1 MTNEI
6 VRDVTSQGF
15 LAAMEILQIIET
27 MERLNFGDII
37 NNINRAEA
45 ARAGTVVMNGLLS
58 RLVLLVAGAFAP
70 VRHPG
75 DRHLR
80 QAVISLRS
88 KTDRS
93 SPTNLRLSTKFSAA
107 LLHWD
112 RLELDPRQ
120 LVIKHFR
127 DKSTAHIATPNP
139 GISKPKYDELFGFAR
154 ELASLF
160 EMFAEAAGT
169 LPEPLSETQE
179 YRIDSSEAF
188 WRPWERARE

>member
-15 LAAMEILQIIET
+15 LTAMEILQIIET

-37 NNINRAEA
+37 ININRAEA

-80 QAVISLRS
+80 QAVILLRVKTEQSSL
-88 KTDRS
+88 
-93 SPTNLRLSTKFSAA
+93 TNLKFSAA

-127 DKSTAHIATPNP
+127 DKSTAHISTPKP

-154 ELASLF
+154 ELAGLF
-160 EMFAEAAGT
+160 EMFAAAAGT
-169 LPEPLSETQE
+169 LPEPLRETQE